1 MAYRYRSRSRRFGRR
16 RRARRVYARRGGIR
30 M

>member
-1 MAYRYRSRSRRFGRR
+1 MAYRYRSRRRRFGRR
-16 RRARRVYARRGGIR
+16 RRVRRVYARRGGIR